1 MSYNHQ
7 KMSEFFRQTSE
18 EPYLRHRYKVVFKN
32 KKAQVFDN
40 YQDTLQAWDPKQA
53 NFIEVLDGN

>member
-1 MSYNHQ
+1 MT
-7 KMSEFFRQTSE
+7 EFFTKTSE
-18 EPYLRHRYKVVFKN
+18 DPYIRHNYRIVFKN

-40 YQDTLQAWDPKQA
+40 YQDTLQAWYQNPDQA

>member
-1 MSYNHQ
+1 MT
-7 KMSEFFRQTSE
+7 EFFTKTSE
-18 EPYLRHRYKVVFKN
+18 DPYIRHNYRIVFKN

-40 YQDTLQAWDPKQA
+40 YQDTLQAWDTDQA